1 MVALPN
7 LLHMGKVGEDCEERY
22 NLLDHLSYIEDLVS
36 RHSGLQRGSWLSNLA
51 GALLSGFVV
60 AVVINPLDVV
70 TTRLYNQ
77 PAQV

>member
-1 MVALPN
+1 
-7 LLHMGKVGEDCEERY
+7 MGKVGVYCEERY
-22 NLLDHLSYIEDLVS
+22 DHTDNLSYIEDLVS
-36 RHSGLQRGSWLSNLA
+36 RHSGLHRGSWLSNLS

>member
-1 MVALPN
+1 MY
-7 LLHMGKVGEDCEERY
+7 RY
-22 NLLDHLSYIEDLVS
+22 SFRYIDDMVS
-36 RHSGLQRGSWLSNLA
+36 RHSGLPRGSRLSTLA

-77 PAQV
+77 PAQVKHKHLHLADCK